1 MIISVE
7 KIKFQCQGAVQR
19 PKHARVGVRART
31 QGDLMVG
38 EGVLTRPKCFGV
50 IIFWCY
56 FVSKTLQSWD
66 KRVFRRCWVKMTE
79 RVKWKSSQ
87 ILQFRAHFCRN
98 CKFLF
103 SHIWRGPGGIFW
115 PKTLSDTHL
124 EHPKK
129 VPFLTERGRKRVKEW
144 RYTTFMKE
152 WMKALNK
159 TRILSPTELKLLFL
173 RDQILHSNI

>member
-1 MIISVE
+1 
-7 KIKFQCQGAVQR
+7 
-19 PKHARVGVRART
+19 
-31 QGDLMVG
+31 MVG
-38 EGVLTRPKCFGV
+38 EGVPTWPKCFGV
-50 IIFWCY
+50 MIFWCY

-87 ILQFRAHFCRN
+87 ILQFRARFCRN

-103 SHIWRGPGGIFW
+103 SHISRGPGGIYW
-115 PKTLSDTHL
+115 QETLSDTHL
-124 EHPKK
+124 EHPEK

-152 WMKALNK
+152 WMKALDK
-159 TRILSPTELKLLFL
+159 MRILSPA
-173 RDQILHSNI
+173 QILSKPLTAVEINSSTRWSFMPFPNNERKQLIRYTFFSPFTS